1 MYDIYSSRDL
11 WLSEVSG
18 LNSKVWFFLNTEASL
33 EKDPKKPNISPPEIH
48 APEPL
53 WIWAHLSRVYLMAT
67 VSSQKRFNT
76 WRGSLVDALLCICS
90 PILKPFVLIHSSRI
104 PSKYRR
110 ITTKHFFLIITG
122 FFFFFFFFFYLLF
135 RWYMNSYT
143 HLLLLQ
149 LDMLVIKKRERKK
162 NRNKKLY

>member
-1 MYDIYSSRDL
+1 MIFGEKFISAKIIFG
-11 WLSEVSG
+11 ESG
-18 LNSKVWFFLNTEASL
+18 IGEIRLRRKWTKS
-33 EKDPKKPNISPPEIH
+33 IH